1 MIARNRYRSDK
12 IAGLDVGLD
21 LEPRVGG
28 AQEIAL
34 PGCETYDEVTWTYI
48 ACMLP
53 LSTPIFSLRHLRS
66 SVFDKSIESEA
77 ELEPHEIPSVREG
90 NTKSN
95 DRKRYNSIQFI
106 QLTTHCLPDRERWSC
121 G

>member
-53 LSTPIFSLRHLRS
+53 FRLRFLRASVEYPDIFVTAFAL
-66 SVFDKSIESEA
+66 VCF
-77 ELEPHEIPSVREG
+77 
-90 NTKSN
+90 
-95 DRKRYNSIQFI
+95 
-106 QLTTHCLPDRERWSC
+106 
-121 G
+121 

>member
-34 PGCETYDEVTWTYI
+34 PGCETYDKVTWTYI

-53 LSTPIFSLRHLRS
+53 FCLKFLRASVEYPDIF
-66 SVFDKSIESEA
+66 VTAFA
-77 ELEPHEIPSVREG
+77 FVC
-90 NTKSN
+90 
-95 DRKRYNSIQFI
+95 F
-106 QLTTHCLPDRERWSC
+106 
-121 G
+121 